1 MIARLIVIYF
11 IAPMVALALVVG
23 GFAIFAKILDVLNI
37 KWPRRKRK
45 DT

>member
-1 MIARLIVIYF
+1 MIARLIIIYF
-11 IAPMVALALVVG
+11 IAPMIALVLVVG
-23 GFAIFAKILDVLNI
+23 GFAIFAKILDMLNI